1 MKASRGRS
9 ATVLAAIAVLAST
22 AALAIA
28 TTSDHPDPGCRG
40 APAVESAGPPA
51 SDPFAAMSAM
61 NMVPVTAQ
69 HTGVIDQAH
78 GMVFETTVSAFDPLC
93 EEDLCRE
100 GSFEFVAIAQSDTL
114 EDIEIRVATLD
125 EPTSW
130 IAMNTAP
137 GPAVSGGFCFH
148 FRPGGPGS
156 LDLRVETLARA
167 GHGAVAVQ
175 GWLQPLSERTVEHP
189 PTFAEPITGELLPTS
204 DTDPPEAGRIRF
216 MASDPHVPLAE
227 VWLGDLQGPPPG
239 ACQRWPAQRHRWV
252 ALDAWGQIAGTQERT
267 RAEGYDVTGCYEM
280 ETKTI
285 RGDAG
290 VGLLASVGYQARPR
304 FEASPSPEQREAF
317 DRFVRELDDVWPT
330 ELERAPMFF
339 RGYDDVLSAAIGGR
353 VFVVAAFVDGAWQL
367 RHIETRFSTEDYIH
381 EPYRLLAVFD
391 LDGDGNAE
399 IVFRESE
406 GPAWNDVVLTPG
418 GTIWDRAATSVGG
431 GTI

>member
-1 MKASRGRS
+1 MKASRASS
-9 ATVLAAIAVLAST
+9 ATVLAAIAVLASA

-28 TTSDHPDPGCRG
+28 TTADLPEAGCRG
-40 APAVESAGPPA
+40 APAVEIVEPPA

-61 NMVPVTAQ
+61 RMVPVTAQ
-69 HTGVIDQAH
+69 RTGVIDHEH
-78 GMVFETTVSAFDPLC
+78 GMVFETKVSALDPLC
-93 EEDLCRE
+93 EEDYCRE
-100 GSFEFVAIAQSDTL
+100 GCFEFVAIAQSDTL

-137 GPAVSGGFCFH
+137 GPAVTGGFCFH
-148 FRPGGPGS
+148 FRPGGPGA
-156 LDLRVETLARA
+156 LELRVETLARS
-167 GHGAVAVQ
+167 GQGPVAVQ
-175 GWLQPLSERTVEHP
+175 GWLEPLSEHTIDEP
-189 PTFAEPITGELLPTS
+189 PVVGEPITGELLPTN
-204 DTDPPEAGRIRF
+204 DADPPEAGRVRF

-227 VWLGDLQGPPPG
+227 VWLGDLQAPPLG

-252 ALDAWGQIAGTQERT
+252 ALDAWGQIVGTHERT

-285 RGDAG
+285 RGDSG
-290 VGLLASVGYQARPR
+290 VGLLASVGYQARAR
-304 FEASPSPEQREAF
+304 FEASPSAEQRAAF
-317 DRFVRELDDVWPT
+317 DQFVDELDGVWPT
-330 ELERAPMFF
+330 DLERSPMFF
-339 RGYDDVLSAAIGGR
+339 RGYDDVLTAAIGGR
-353 VFVVAAFVDGAWQL
+353 VLVLAAFVDGAWHL
-367 RHIETRFSTEDYIH
+367 RHIETRFSTEDYIY

-391 LDGDGNAE
+391 LDGDGHAE
-399 IVFRESE
+399 VVFRESE